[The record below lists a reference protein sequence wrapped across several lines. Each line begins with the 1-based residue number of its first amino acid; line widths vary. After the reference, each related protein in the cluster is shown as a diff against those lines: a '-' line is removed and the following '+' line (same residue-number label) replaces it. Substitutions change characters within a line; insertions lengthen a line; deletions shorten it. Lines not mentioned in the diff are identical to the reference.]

1 MGLIPARVLGEP
13 ILGDHPV
20 VLVVQT
26 EHQLQE
32 LGCLADRLVQLRVP
46 AIVVVPEPPRKM
58 LHRYRP
64 GFRRLNQTLKLAAAS
79 DRGPGE
85 LLDEIGRAHV

>member
-32 LGCLADRLVQLRVP
+32 LGCLADRLV
-46 AIVVVPEPPRKM
+46 
-58 LHRYRP
+58 
-64 GFRRLNQTLKLAAAS
+64 
-79 DRGPGE
+79 
-85 LLDEIGRAHV
+85 